1 MFASSKTVVIG
12 ITILV
17 SIVVVL
23 YVLPKFGFALEKQP
37 EAAKAV

>member
-23 YVLPKFGFALEKQP
+23 YVLPKFGYMLDKMP
-37 EAAKAV
+37 EPPKAV